1 MQHELIPTKDPGI
14 IEETREIISEMWHEI
29 KQIMK
34 KEGNYLAKGMVISFF
49 GMLFVMICILFY
61 ASKQVV
67 TLKQKQQDEQ
77 HEKSKKE

>member
-1 MQHELIPTKDPGI
+1 MQSEPIPNKDPGI
-14 IEETREIISEMWHEI
+14 IEETKEIISEMWYEI

-49 GMLFVMICILFY
+49 GMLFIMICILFY

-67 TLKQKQQDEQ
+67 TLKKKQQIE
-77 HEKSKKE
+77 S